1 MGAKLEILKNKIN
14 HLKKTVIPAALIVVL
29 FALGSFVQNQ
39 HGMQACTKPS
49 VNIKGGDKFQFVNEE
64 EIMGLINK
72 DRTDIATGKMIKDVH
87 LSDLEV
93 SLRKSPYVKD
103 AQASMDMNGQLNI
116 DIIQREPVVRVIN
129 PMGQDY
135 YIDKDNKRMPLSDHY
150 SARVPVATA
159 LHCSSYTNDSL
170 LKLLDSHLFY
180 IASCISQDKY
190 IQALAG
196 QLVIHD
202 NYEYSIIPRLGKFE
216 IMLGDTSDMKDKFAR
231 LRAFYKSSLPQ
242 VGWAAYREVSVK
254 YRNQI
259 IANKE

>member
-1 MGAKLEILKNKIN
+1 MKEKIGTYKKVMKR
-14 HLKKTVIPAALIVVL
+14 LMKTVVPALLLIGLFVL
-29 FALGSFVQNQ
+29 ASFVENQ
-39 HGMQACTKPS
+39 HGMQECKRPS
-49 VNIKGGDKFQFVNEE
+49 VNIKGADKFKFVTEE
-64 EIMGLINK
+64 EILCLISK

-87 LSDLEV
+87 LNEIEV
-93 SLRKSPYVKD
+93 SLRKNPFVKE
-103 AQASMDMNGQLNI
+103 AEASLDMNGQLNI
-116 DIIQREPVVRVIN
+116 DITQREPVIRTIN

-135 YIDKDNKRMPLSDHY
+135 YIDKDALRMPLSEHY

-159 LHCSSYTNDSL
+159 LHCTTYTNDSL
-170 LKLLDSHLFY
+170 LKLLDSRLFY
-180 IASCISQDKY
+180 IAGCINKDKY
-190 IQALAG
+190 IEALTG

-216 IMLGDTSDMKDKFAR
+216 IMLGDTSDLQDKFAR

-242 VGWAAYREVSVK
+242 VGWAAYKTVSVK